1 MLDSIKLAVEDL
13 LGHDTLAADS
23 TLLLGIAI
31 VSILSYYLTKAI
43 LWSLEKAIQRSP
55 THWDDDIFNRRF
67 NRGVSQ
73 LAPAL
78 MVSWLLPRLF
88 GDNGDSVHWLDVVTS
103 FYILWAVIHIIVIF
117 IDNLYNGL
125 YQRENTRPYA
135 IKGVFQMF
143 KLIFWGIGVI
153 VGLSMLIGKTPLAI
167 LGALGASAAVLMLVF
182 KDTILGLV
190 ASVQLTANKM
200 VHRGDWIVCDSHQ
213 ANGVVEDISLTTV
226 KVRNWDNSVTTI
238 PPYSLVSESFRNYQS
253 MVTSGGRRVMRSVY
267 IDANTVRRLSAE
279 EFAAAEAEGL
289 VAAGLE
295 SMVNLELLRIC
306 LERELAADPRVNAAF
321 TLMVR
326 QLDPTPSGLPLE
338 LYFFTRTTAWVEY
351 EHIQSEIFARLYA
364 VLPRFGLRV
373 FQTPAES
380 DISALRPESEP
391 SDASQC

>member
-267 IDANTVRRLSAE
+267 IDANTVRRLSAA
-279 EFAAAEAEGL
+279 EFAAAEADGL
-289 VAAGLE
+289 AAAGSE

-306 LERELAADPRVNAAF
+306 LERELAADPRVNADF

-351 EHIQSEIFARLYA
+351 EHIQSEIFARLYD

-373 FQTPAES
+373 FQTPAGS
-380 DISALRPESEP
+380 DISALRLESEP
-391 SDASQC
+391 SDASQR

>member
-13 LGHDTLAADS
+13 FGHDTLAADS

-200 VHRGDWIVCDSHQ
+200 IRRGDWVVCESHH
-213 ANGVVEDISLTTV
+213 ANGEVEDISLTTV
-226 KVRNWDNSVTTI
+226 KIRNWDNSVTTI
-238 PPYSLVSESFRNYQS
+238 PPYSLVSESFRNYQP
-253 MVTSGGRRVMRSVY
+253 MRRSGGRRVDRSVI
-267 IDANTVRRLSAE
+267 IDANSVRFLGPDE
-279 EFAAAEAEGL
+279 LAALREKGWLEGL
-289 VAAGLE
+289 DVDAARSE
-295 SMVNLELLRIC
+295 INLRLLRRY
-306 LERELAADPRVNAAF
+306 LTAWLTADPRVNEKLL
-321 TLMVR
+321 LMVR
-326 QLDPTPSGLPLE
+326 QMEPTPSGLPLQ
-338 LYFFTRTTAWVEY
+338 LYFFCHEVRWKEF
-351 EHIQSEIFARLYA
+351 EEILSDIFDHVYA
-364 VLPRFGLRV
+364 IIGEFGLRV
-373 FQTPAES
+373 FQSPTGA
-380 DISALRPESEP
+380 DIMTLAK
-391 SDASQC
+391 

>member
-23 TLLLGIAI
+23 TLLIGIAI

-267 IDANTVRRLSAE
+267 IDANTVRRLSAA
-279 EFAAAEAEGL
+279 EFAAAEADGL
-289 VAAGLE
+289 AAAGSE

-306 LERELAADPRVNAAF
+306 LERELAADPRVNADF

-351 EHIQSEIFARLYA
+351 EHIQSEIFARLYD

-373 FQTPAES
+373 FQTPAGS
-380 DISALRPESEP
+380 DISALRLESEP
-391 SDASQC
+391 SDASQR